1 MDQPFSLSLEQ
12 VDTINLSL
20 ARALA
25 IVQMVAECGPE
36 RRREPDEPSPASLF
50 VVMQVVQDELEKAQ
64 EVMGALG
71 REDQTA

>member
-1 MDQPFSLSLEQ
+1 MDYPFSLSLEQ

-25 IVQMVAECGPE
+25 IVQMLAECGPE

-50 VVMQVVQDELEKAQ
+50 VVMQVVQDELERVQ